1 MAVLCDW
8 EIKARCNGGMVENFD
23 PDLVNPAS
31 LDLRLGNG
39 IMIESIYSPELI
51 RVDISD
57 TTEDN
62 PFMVQP
68 GDFLLAETLEI
79 FNLPNDIS
87 AQFVLKSSRARAGFN
102 HMLAGW
108 CDPGWHGSTLTLE
121 LKNERQHHADLSGDE
136 NRADGIPLNVER
148 PGCELRAN
156 RTLQQPPNGYAERGV
171 MCLPA
176 L

>member
-8 EIKARCNGGMVENFD
+8 EIQARCRGGMVENFD
-23 PDLVNPAS
+23 PDLITPAS

-39 IMIESIYSPELI
+39 IMVESIYSPELV
-51 RVDISD
+51 RLDISD
-57 TTEDN
+57 KTEDD

-68 GDFLLAETLEI
+68 GDFLLAETMEV
-79 FNLPNDIS
+79 FNLPDDIS

-121 LKNERQHHADLSGDE
+121 LKNERQHHAL
-136 NRADGIPLNVER
+136 RIF
-148 PGCELRAN
+148 PGMKIGQMVFRSMSSSPFAN
-156 RTLQQPPNGYAERGV
+156 YAKTGHYNNHLTV
-171 MCLPA
+171 MPSVA
-176 L
+176 

>member
-1 MAVLCDW
+1 
-8 EIKARCNGGMVENFD
+8 MVENFD

-31 LDLRLGNG
+31 LDLRLGSG

-62 PFMVQP
+62 PFLVQP
-68 GDFLLAETLEI
+68 GDFLLAETMEI
-79 FNLPNDIS
+79 FNLPEDVS

-121 LKNERQHHADLSGDE
+121 LKNERQHHALP
-136 NRADGIPLNVER
+136 IF
-148 PGCELRAN
+148 PGMKIGQMVFHSMSNTPVAS
-156 RTLQQPPNGYAERGV
+156 YAKTGHYNNHLTV
-171 MCLPA
+171 MPSVA
-176 L
+176 

>member
-1 MAVLCDW
+1 
-8 EIKARCNGGMVENFD
+8 MVENFD

-31 LDLRLGNG
+31 LDLRLGNS
-39 IMIESIYSPELI
+39 IMIESIYSPDLI
-51 RVDISD
+51 RVDISE

-68 GDFLLAETLEI
+68 GDFLLAETMEI
-79 FNLPNDIS
+79 FNLPEDVS

-121 LKNERQHHADLSGDE
+121 LKNERQHH
-136 NRADGIPLNVER
+136 PLPIF
-148 PGCELRAN
+148 PGMKIGQMVFHSMSNTPVAS
-156 RTLQQPPNGYAERGV
+156 YAETGHYNNHLTV
-171 MCLPA
+171 MPSVA
-176 L
+176 

>member
-1 MAVLCDW
+1 
-8 EIKARCNGGMVENFD
+8 MVENFD

-39 IMIESIYSPELI
+39 IMIESIYSPDLI
-51 RVDISD
+51 RVDISE

-68 GDFLLAETLEI
+68 GDFLLAETMEI
-79 FNLPNDIS
+79 FNLPEDVS

-121 LKNERQHHADLSGDE
+121 LKNERQHH
-136 NRADGIPLNVER
+136 PLPIF
-148 PGCELRAN
+148 PGMKIGQMVFHSMSNTPVAS
-156 RTLQQPPNGYAERGV
+156 YAKTGHYNNHLTV
-171 MCLPA
+171 MPSVA
-176 L
+176 

>member
-8 EIKARCNGGMVENFD
+8 EIQARCRGGMVENYD
-23 PDLVNPAS
+23 PDLINPAS

-51 RVDISD
+51 RIDISEK
-57 TTEDN
+57 TEDD

-68 GDFLLAETLEI
+68 GDFLLAETIEV
-79 FNLPNDIS
+79 FNLPDDIS

-121 LKNERQHHADLSGDE
+121 LKNERQHH
-136 NRADGIPLNVER
+136 PLAIF
-148 PGCELRAN
+148 PGMKIGQMVFHSMSSSPVAN
-156 RTLQQPPNGYAERGV
+156 YAKTGHYNNHLTV
-171 MCLPA
+171 MPSVA
-176 L
+176 

>member
-1 MAVLCDW
+1 
-8 EIKARCNGGMVENFD
+8 MVENFD

-39 IMIESIYSPELI
+39 IMIESIYSPDLI
-51 RVDISD
+51 RVDISE

-68 GDFLLAETLEI
+68 GDFLLAETMEI
-79 FNLPNDIS
+79 FNLPEDVS

-121 LKNERQHHADLSGDE
+121 LKNERQHH
-136 NRADGIPLNVER
+136 PLPIF
-148 PGCELRAN
+148 PGMKIGQMVFHSMSSSPVTN
-156 RTLQQPPNGYAERGV
+156 YAKTGHYNNHLTV
-171 MCLPA
+171 MPSVA
-176 L
+176 